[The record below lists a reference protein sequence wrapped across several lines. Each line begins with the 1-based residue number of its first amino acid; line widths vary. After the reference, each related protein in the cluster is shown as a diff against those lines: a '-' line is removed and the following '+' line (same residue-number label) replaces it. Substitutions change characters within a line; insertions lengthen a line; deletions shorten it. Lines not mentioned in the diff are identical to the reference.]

1 MKRLLVLLVVPALV
15 AACGGSSAALST
27 LAKSSAPPGPVTK
40 YKNTLSGLNASTQID
55 LIQNV
60 IDFAP
65 GAASVVHIHTSPNLA
80 TLIQGQ
86 ITVKTPAG
94 DRKAAVGEMLVE
106 PINVP
111 LQAVNIG
118 TGEAT
123 VVVAFV
129 VPHGGKPTSAVA
141 GQAAPALL
149 NKTMFSFILSAPIV
163 SGSYSLV
170 QQILDFAPGSQTPQH
185 RHGGPGLVTVLQGQV
200 TFSRDGLVR
209 TFNAGES
216 FVEMPGETLQAFN
229 RGSADLVL
237 AATFLLPDG
246 VQLTTNV

>member
-15 AACGGSSAALST
+15 AACGGSSAAGALV
-27 LAKSSAPPGPVTK
+27 KSSAPPGPVTK

-80 TLIQGQ
+80 TLLQGQ

-141 GQAAPALL
+141 GQPAPALL
-149 NKTMFSFILSAPIV
+149 NKTMFSFTLSAPAV

-170 QQILDFAPGSQTPQH
+170 QQVLDFAPGSQTPQH

-200 TFSRDGLVR
+200 TLSRDGLVR
-209 TFNAGES
+209 TFNAGDS
-216 FVEMPGETLQAFN
+216 FVETPGETLQAFN
-229 RGSADLVL
+229 RGSTDLVL

-246 VQLTTNV
+246 SQLTANL